1 MVDSRPPGFR
11 GFLRRLAT
19 TLDASDSLIESMV
32 GLVVIIGVT
41 SSSRIG
47 FVDPAL
53 GVDAVLITALLVAIV
68 WAVIDGGFVLVACL
82 FRQGPVRKLAPS
94 NIKSVVIR
102 GDDKKRCANSDE
114 HMRPHTCASCLKL
127 TLIS

>member
-68 WAVIDGGFVLVACL
+68 WAVIDGGFVLVASL
-82 FRQGPVRKLAPS
+82 FRQGRVEIQGALIDIRTL
-94 NIKSVVIR
+94 SVQPLRIDPQVWAGFGWR
-102 GDDKKRCANSDE
+102 HRA
-114 HMRPHTCASCLKL
+114 A
-127 TLIS
+127 